1 MKFIYNKICLYLLHI
16 NNNVYTFLSGI
27 AISLATN
34 IFTTISIDEYEFIVQ
49 WNLYLSTICF
59 ALISALLLYLATEIS
74 GFQNF
79 AFNSTDNF
87 SKEQQRAIIREAT
100 ENSYRKWTSLFILLL
115 LLLILGIVS
124 MTIDCTKIVAYF
136 NCTH

>member
-34 IFTTISIDEYEFIVQ
+34 IFTTICIDEYEFIAQ

-59 ALISALLLYLATEIS
+59 ALISAVLLYLATEIS

-79 AFNSTDNF
+79 AFNSADNF

-100 ENSYRKWTSLFILLL
+100 ENSYRKWTSIFILLL
-115 LLLILGIVS
+115 VLIILGIAS
-124 MTIDCTKIVAYF
+124 MTIDCSKIVEYF
-136 NCTH
+136 NCAH

>member
-34 IFTTISIDEYEFIVQ
+34 IFTTICIDEYEFIAQ

-59 ALISALLLYLATEIS
+59 ALISAVLLYLASAVSFDMYAES
-74 GFQNF
+74 GRPFEGYHPEE
-79 AFNSTDNF
+79 AIRI
-87 SKEQQRAIIREAT
+87 QQEKL
-100 ENSYRKWTSLFILLL
+100 NK
-115 LLLILGIVS
+115 
-124 MTIDCTKIVAYF
+124 
-136 NCTH
+136 